1 MRHRIDLIELMEL
14 QYWDGIPVHRELI
27 LLPNIVGTKRSPDI
41 TILYQALG
49 APESNTQGCTC
60 RLNCKPATDIRQKEM
75 AMAEDMF
82 NVNSCG
88 YGANISVPKINIRR
102 LITHRELR
110 GNRGPCVI
118 VVEILHTFHATTS
131 AHPLHPQYLL

>member
-27 LLPNIVGTKRSPDI
+27 LLPNIIGTKRSPDI

-49 APESNTQGCTC
+49 ALESNTQGCTC

-75 AMAEDMF
+75 AMAEDVF

-88 YGANISVPKINIRR
+88 YGANISVPKINTRR

-118 VVEILHTFHATTS
+118 VVEILHAFHATTS